1 MFHFGHAC
9 QKLITSVDNAEDL
22 DIVMPM
28 HNLLQYSDNYSMTSA
43 SLWNY
48 YRDEINDD
56 ANENVNNRINNK
68 TILSK
73 SFEYKTKLIGSMP
86 NDNDT
91 LDTEVVVPLKYF
103 SNFWRSPDLPL
114 INCKTELDLL
124 WSKECII
131 SEISVIPAVL
141 GNPDAD
147 PPVQEVSTIQTTAAT
162 FQINNDKLYVPVVVL
177 LRNDNIKFLI
187 F

>member
-1 MFHFGHAC
+1 MGHAC

-73 SFEYKTKLIGSMP
+73 SEYKTKLIGSMP

-147 PPVQEVSTIQTTAAT
+147 PPV
-162 FQINNDKLYVPVVVL
+162 
-177 LRNDNIKFLI
+177 
-187 F
+187 